1 MPFIQIPRG
10 VGPTQIEF
18 GEGVERSKPGALYFT
33 PNSTKKITQDEWEWI
48 KEHHPQLASALVLVP
63 FDETKGRIAK
73 QKAAEAAKKPAP
85 AQRPKDRMSKAK
97 QRAQRLLEGK
107 ANAKPA
113 AKIEHAIEH
122 AIDNVIESKVEPD
135 DDAKGSKSSKKR
147 S

>member
-48 KEHHPQLASALVLVP
+48 KKHHPQLASALVVVP

-73 QKAAEAAKKPAP
+73 KKAAEAARKPVP
-85 AQRPKDRMSKAK
+85 AKRPKDKMSKAK
-97 QRAQRLLEGK
+97 QRAQAILEGK
-107 ANAKPA
+107 AKSKPVA
-113 AKIEHAIEH
+113 
-122 AIDNVIESKVEPD
+122 KVEP
-135 DDAKGSKSSKKR
+135 KIEPKVEPSSGSKIEPDEKGDSKSKSKKH